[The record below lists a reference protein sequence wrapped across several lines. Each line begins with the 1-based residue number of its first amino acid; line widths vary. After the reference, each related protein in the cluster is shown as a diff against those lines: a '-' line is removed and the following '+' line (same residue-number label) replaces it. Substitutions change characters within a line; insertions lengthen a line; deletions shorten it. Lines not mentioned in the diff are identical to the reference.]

1 MPEESKIILHPQGLE
16 GWTIVR
22 VGHKQGDLFLKLVA
36 TDTAEH
42 AFARLVAAH
51 VGNRKS
57 VCFDGDISPA
67 LLFAAGLLEESDLN
81 DYLWHLVLE
90 ADWTMLGR
98 VARQLEQQRIME
110 DDS

>member
-42 AFARLVAAH
+42 ASPPHSCSLLVFL
-51 VGNRKS
+51 RK
-57 VCFDGDISPA
+57 A
-67 LLFAAGLLEESDLN
+67 
-81 DYLWHLVLE
+81 
-90 ADWTMLGR
+90 T
-98 VARQLEQQRIME
+98 
-110 DDS
+110 